1 MIPATTKGAVL
12 RCGAAGPRRVTRGKR
27 RQGRLV
33 AANVASRKPSQ
44 PKKKPTDL
52 WSSRFLYSDLDE
64 AVTDSAEFCVLP
76 PPWEVELAPVFDKD
90 ANEPEFLQAVTETL
104 QSVGPLLRDDPKRV
118 ETFRR
123 MVEPERVIIFRVPW
137 VDDDGRKRVNR
148 GFRVQMNQARGPY
161 KGGLRFHPTVNLSIL
176 KFLAFEQTF
185 KNALTGLPLG
195 SGKGG
200 ADFDPKGKSDGEI
213 MRFCQSF
220 MTELYRHVGPT
231 VDVPAGDIGVGGKEI
246 GYMFGQYKR
255 IVGSFDGGVLT
266 GKGMS
271 YGGSNIRP
279 EATGYGLVYFLSE
292 MVQRK
297 DVAPSL
303 AGLRC
308 AISGSGNVSQFAA
321 EKLLS
326 FGAIPQTF
334 SDSDGT
340 LYKETGFDE
349 ADLAV
354 VCHHKN
360 EKRGRLRELEGHAE
374 GWEYFEGMRPWQVG
388 KGYDVALPCA
398 TQNEVSLEDALAL
411 VQKGVMVVAEGA
423 NMPSTPEA
431 VEEFERSG
439 VLFGPA
445 KAANAGGVA
454 VSGLEMAQ
462 NAMGIQWT
470 REEVE
475 ERLRKIMVDI
485 YDKCDEGSKMVEDGS
500 LRIGADISGFL
511 TVAQA
516 MEEQGHV

>member
-1 MIPATTKGAVL
+1 M
-12 RCGAAGPRRVTRGKR
+12 
-27 RQGRLV
+27 
-33 AANVASRKPSQ
+33 
-44 PKKKPTDL
+44 
-52 WSSRFLYSDLDE
+52 
-64 AVTDSAEFCVLP
+64 
-76 PPWEVELAPVFDKD
+76 
-90 ANEPEFLQAVTETL
+90 
-104 QSVGPLLRDDPKRV
+104 
-118 ETFRR
+118 
-123 MVEPERVIIFRVPW
+123 
-137 VDDDGRKRVNR
+137 
-148 GFRVQMNQARGPY
+148 
-161 KGGLRFHPTVNLSIL
+161 
-176 KFLAFEQTF
+176 
-185 KNALTGLPLG
+185 
-195 SGKGG
+195 
-200 ADFDPKGKSDGEI
+200 
-213 MRFCQSF
+213 
-220 MTELYRHVGPT
+220 
-231 VDVPAGDIGVGGKEI
+231 
-246 GYMFGQYKR
+246 
-255 IVGSFDGGVLT
+255 LT

-271 YGGSNIRP
+271 YGGSNIRL